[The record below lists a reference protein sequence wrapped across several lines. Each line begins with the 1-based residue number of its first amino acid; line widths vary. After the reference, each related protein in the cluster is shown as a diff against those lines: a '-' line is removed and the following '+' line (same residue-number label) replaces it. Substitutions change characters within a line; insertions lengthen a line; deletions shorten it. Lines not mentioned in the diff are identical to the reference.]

1 MQINLYPIGPCSLCV
16 CLAWKDGKLKSCHA
30 KGTYYFNHT
39 FSSKS
44 PITSRLHQEQLLDS
58 CPNHRFP
65 TLLTQCKFKLS
76 NLADIFHHDP
86 LQNPANLPKGENGQ
100 KGGLKSSHCTQVS
113 PIYSTASLIYG
124 KQISHRGPSKT
135 VENNEA
141 KTP

>member
-1 MQINLYPIGPCSLCV
+1 MEI
-16 CLAWKDGKLKSCHA
+16 
-30 KGTYYFNHT
+30 
-39 FSSKS
+39 
-44 PITSRLHQEQLLDS
+44 
-58 CPNHRFP
+58 
-65 TLLTQCKFKLS
+65 FKLA
-76 NLADIFHHDP
+76 NLTDIFHHDP

-113 PIYSTASLIYG
+113 PIYCTASLIYG